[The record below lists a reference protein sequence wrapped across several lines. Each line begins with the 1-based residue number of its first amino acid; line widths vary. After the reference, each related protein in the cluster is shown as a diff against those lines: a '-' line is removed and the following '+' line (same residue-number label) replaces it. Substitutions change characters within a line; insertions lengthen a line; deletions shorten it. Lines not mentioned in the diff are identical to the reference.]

1 MHSKTFFKYTLPLLL
16 AGGVFLG
23 CDETTTIDES
33 NPNYTEVVE
42 DIAGNANGV
51 PVTAD
56 QLNAIDGISGA
67 IEGVDYATALAE
79 GTYDDPSHPTVEEIQ
94 AVIDAAN
101 GPAPLPTNITIDIS
115 TLQKA
120 IGSIID
126 TTPYPIDMQGKI
138 DSSGLEVIVPYTVVN
153 APTTL
158 PAYSTSV
165 ELDSS
170 VTEDDETGIVATFAW
185 KEQPNLPVGQGTFKA
200 TITIDDSSA
209 SIPDDTYNAKKLDIQ
224 DDIDGVEAARFRY
237 AANDAG
243 DEGNLTL
250 TIYPGIPDRMFGTI
264 DNTRNANNHKFLYL
278 PVTNSETGKTWLN
291 NNLGADYSNINSP
304 VFNIAQQATASN
316 DYKAYGSLFQWGRKA
331 DGHEL
336 INWINDVVGE
346 GINSATSTHNDDP
359 LHALFI
365 TDNMLP
371 IDWRVNQNDTLWA
384 SESGENNV
392 CPTGYRL
399 PTYEEL
405 DFERQ
410 TWASSHSYPT
420 PEDALASTLALTQA
434 GYREAPYSS
443 VNNYGPYGFYWTSTV
458 SGEFVYFLWVNTDYA
473 RMNSD
478 GYRAAGYT
486 VRCIKD

>member
-1 MHSKTFFKYTLPLLL
+1 M
-16 AGGVFLG
+16 
-23 CDETTTIDES
+23 
-33 NPNYTEVVE
+33 
-42 DIAGNANGV
+42 
-51 PVTAD
+51 
-56 QLNAIDGISGA
+56 
-67 IEGVDYATALAE
+67 
-79 GTYDDPSHPTVEEIQ
+79 
-94 AVIDAAN
+94 IDAAN

-316 DYKAYGSLFQWGRKA
+316 DCKAYGSLFQWGRKA

-359 LHALFI
+359 
-365 TDNMLP
+365 
-371 IDWRVNQNDTLWA
+371 
-384 SESGENNV
+384 
-392 CPTGYRL
+392 
-399 PTYEEL
+399 
-405 DFERQ
+405 
-410 TWASSHSYPT
+410 
-420 PEDALASTLALTQA
+420 
-434 GYREAPYSS
+434 
-443 VNNYGPYGFYWTSTV
+443 
-458 SGEFVYFLWVNTDYA
+458 
-473 RMNSD
+473 
-478 GYRAAGYT
+478 
-486 VRCIKD
+486 